1 MNTNRQRE
9 ISNKQLN
16 EEYRIKLFFS
26 QQSSSLEP
34 LDIFDMPFHPR
45 GRPNH
50 MSQLKLAARSHR
62 LLMERYLKLNEVGYG
77 NQPTGA
83 AIAKPKNNGLLI
95 QKPKSNKSVSYKS
108 IEPHTIDQNM
118 WAYEIL
124 KFFKIPQIFRV
135 EKKSAVKIEEFIKKV
150 KKIRIKEKFNN
161 MLLQLK
167 GMRKNFQDLPEH
179 LIIIVF

>member
-45 GRPNH
+45 SRPNH
-50 MSQLKLAARSHR
+50 MSQLKLAARNHR

-77 NQPTGA
+77 SQPTGV

-95 QKPKSNKSVSYKS
+95 QKPKSNKSVTYKN
-108 IEPHTIDQNM
+108 IEPHAIDHDGILGVGHQAPRPQQDARLLLRHLLCICRFLYQN
-118 WAYEIL
+118 IGL
-124 KFFKIPQIFRV
+124 V
-135 EKKSAVKIEEFIKKV
+135 IE
-150 KKIRIKEKFNN
+150 
-161 MLLQLK
+161 
-167 GMRKNFQDLPEH
+167 
-179 LIIIVF
+179 